1 MQREELISTEFL
13 RNAGITGVEIRT
25 IRDYI
30 GDQVLNNNNTNIRQ
44 MIDVLFNRI
53 PHLRRIIHIR
63 RILREYIEAHI
74 MAPRVPQRRAF

>member
-1 MQREELISTEFL
+1 MHRTHLINDHILERIGL
-13 RNAGITGVEIRT
+13 DGAERRT
-25 IRDYI
+25 IRQYI
-30 GDQVLNNNNTNIRQ
+30 ADQVLDHHNTNIRQ
-44 MIDVLFNRI
+44 MIDALFNRI